1 MKDKNYNNNSYN
13 NYKYFSTKVIR
24 LLKAIAS
31 HKIDK
36 VIAEKNKNYQIVLII
51 FLIYDKISNK
61 KIKLFMKNS
70 NNYLKKYSY

>member
-1 MKDKNYNNNSYN
+1 LKDKNYNNNSYN

-36 VIAEKNKNYQIVLII
+36 VIAEKNKNYQIVLTVLYWIMINTIYKYYKHNYNNII
-51 FLIYDKISNK
+51 NL
-61 KIKLFMKNS
+61 
-70 NNYLKKYSY
+70 